1 MKIRIVPLIIS
12 LALIGQVSCSEVK
25 PSEKAATIRN
35 VDYTMC
41 GGCGGW
47 FVQVD
52 SASYRADIPAPYNR
66 ENTPVWIR
74 FRKDESDGNKI
85 HGQWI
90 IITSIRDRK

>member
-12 LALIGQVSCSEVK
+12 LALIVQASCSEVK

-47 FVQVD
+47 FIQVD
-52 SASYRADIPAPYNR
+52 SASYRADIPVPYNK
-66 ENTPVWIR
+66 ENTPVFIR
-74 FRKDESDGNKI
+74 FKKDESDGLKVQ
-85 HGQWI
+85 GRWI
-90 IITSIRDRK
+90 IISSIRDRK